1 MKAELTTSFEK
12 KSTFSNVRVAL
23 IGGVWGYVLF
33 LGILLLTKA
42 VSGFILS
49 GDGLNIE
56 TPDFILPVIGFVLLF
71 IIKFLENYKEDQ
83 L

>member
-12 KSTFSNVRVAL
+12 KGTFSNVRVAL

-49 GDGLNIE
+49 DDGLNIE